1 MISGVINAVKRFA
14 KNTGGFLNT
23 LFEGFLGMLIGGAL
37 YVLTFLFTGELMIV
51 ADTITG
57 IPTCVTSG
65 LGTGLA
71 MLLSGLQIMGMTFF
85 VIGMV
90 VVVRVVMSLYARPGG
105 GGY

>member
-37 YVLTFLFTGELMIV
+37 YVLTFLFTGQLLIV
-51 ADTITG
+51 ANSMTNM
-57 IPTCVTSG
+57 PECVTSG
-65 LGTGLA
+65 MGTGIA
-71 MLLSGLQIMGMTFF
+71 MLLSGLQIMGMVFF